1 MLRRILATGSS
12 WATIPLRMGLGV
24 IFIAHGA
31 QKVLGSFGGPGLKG
45 FASFPAPF
53 PFMKP
58 AWLWM
63 GAAAI
68 SELLGGAML
77 LLGLFTRIGAFLI
90 ACTMLTA
97 IIGVHWPIFFADSKG
112 FESPLALL
120 AGSLALLVYGGGRAS
135 IDRMLA
141 SRGGGR
147 RRF

>member
-31 QKVLGSFGGPGLKG
+31 QKVLGSFGGPGLKA

-90 ACTMLTA
+90 ACTMLAA
-97 IIGVHWPIFFADSKG
+97 IIGVHWPPFFADSKRV
-112 FESPLALL
+112 EYPLALL